1 MNRRWIT
8 ENRKQITDN
17 RFFCLLISVLCL
29 LSSVFCPLFS
39 VFSQEEGIFIYDD
52 KGRRDPFRALVDE
65 NGQYLL
71 EEDRYYS
78 SDELEVSGILW
89 DPSGKSSALINN
101 QIAAVGEV
109 IFGFMVEDITKDAV
123 TLSKDGKEYIIRLS
137 IEQ

>member
-1 MNRRWIT
+1 MKYFIRGLMFL
-8 ENRKQITDN
+8 
-17 RFFCLLISVLCL
+17 FFFNCLFACAQGAQSFL
-29 LSSVFCPLFS
+29 
-39 VFSQEEGIFIYDD
+39 YDD
-52 KGRRDPFRALVDE
+52 KGKRDPFRALVDE

-89 DPSGKSSALINN
+89 DPEGKSSALINN

-109 IFGFMVEDITKDAV
+109 VFGFLVKDITKDAV
-123 TLSKDGKEYIIRLS
+123 TLTKDGKEYIIRLS